1 MASSTALLVR
11 DAGKA
16 VLPSLRQA
24 ATSLKIGPTDRDPQ
38 PDVGPLIT
46 REHRNRV
53 AELIETGAKEG
64 AKIVADGRAI
74 KVDNAP
80 NGFFLGP
87 TILDQVQSRMTVARE
102 EIFGPVLNVMRMD
115 DLDAAIAT
123 VNRSA
128 YGNGASIFTRSGKAA
143 REFKHRV
150 KAGMVGINIGVP
162 ASMAWFPFSGWSD
175 SFFGELHMQ
184 GKEGVQFFT
193 EQKVITSRWFGE
205 EEGNIWSNR

>member
-1 MASSTALLVR
+1 MFRILLRPGWTLVQEPLGCRFRLAGNDRHRSSHDRPSYGAS
-11 DAGKA
+11 
-16 VLPSLRQA
+16 
-24 ATSLKIGPTDRDPQ
+24 
-38 PDVGPLIT
+38 
-46 REHRNRV
+46 E
-53 AELIETGAKEG
+53 
-64 AKIVADGRAI
+64 
-74 KVDNAP
+74 
-80 NGFFLGP
+80 
-87 TILDQVQSRMTVARE
+87 
-102 EIFGPVLNVMRMD
+102 
-115 DLDAAIAT
+115 T

-150 KAGMVGINIGVP
+150 KTGVIGINIGVP

-205 EEGNIWSNR
+205 EDRI

>member
-1 MASSTALLVR
+1 M
-11 DAGKA
+11 
-16 VLPSLRQA
+16 
-24 ATSLKIGPTDRDPQ
+24 
-38 PDVGPLIT
+38 GPLIT

-53 AELIETGAKEG
+53 AELIEAGVNEG
-64 AKIVADGRAI
+64 SKIVTDGRTI
-74 KVDNAP
+74 KMDNAP
-80 NGFFLGP
+80 NGFFLAP
-87 TILDQVQSRMTVARE
+87 TILDEVEPRMTVARE

-115 DLDAAIAT
+115 DLDGAIEI
-123 VNRSA
+123 VNLSA

-162 ASMAWFPFSGWSD
+162 ASIAWFPFSGWSD

-193 EQKVITSRWFGE
+193 QQKVITSRWFSE
-205 EEGNIWSNR
+205 EEGSIWNTR